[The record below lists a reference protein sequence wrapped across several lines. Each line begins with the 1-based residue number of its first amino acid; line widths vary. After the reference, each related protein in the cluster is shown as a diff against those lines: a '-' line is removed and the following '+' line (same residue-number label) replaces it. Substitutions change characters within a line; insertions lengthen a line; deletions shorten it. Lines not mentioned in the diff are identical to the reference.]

1 MNLATTEPR
10 LRKSYFQSS
19 AERFTDSSFIIV
31 QPALPG
37 ARPISDRFRCGAR
50 ESNFMAVIF
59 RGLLSF
65 SVFVCACVGLAR
77 AESPA
82 AAGTAPAAAVAEDFH
97 KNIKPLL
104 EKHCYDCHGDGESK
118 GKLAFDQLGP
128 DKEMLARTDVWVA
141 VLKNVQAGLMPARG
155 PRLPAD
161 DAARLVHWIKAG
173 ALGLDPAR
181 PDPGRVTLR
190 RLNRAEYRNTIRDL
204 IGVDFNTTKEFPSD
218 DSGFGFDN
226 IADALTMSPLLLEK
240 YVNAARAIVEQ
251 AVPTVPR
258 IPMEKQLDA
267 RALSTG
273 NEPSMIS
280 KAGQLILSYYKA
292 AAPTHALQVERSGKH
307 RLTLNVTA
315 TDRGPD
321 DIFDYN
327 KCRFIIKVDGDV
339 VLEREFSSE
348 YNRLFALEFERVLKA
363 GANVLT
369 FEVVPLEPAQPQTR
383 AMRLRI
389 EGLTVRGPLEPEHW
403 IAPKDYTKFFPESVP
418 SDPKERAA
426 YARELLGKFAARA
439 YRHPVEEATLERL
452 AGLAQ
457 SVDKTPGQTFEAGI
471 AHAMV
476 AVLAS
481 PRFLFRDEGVEALK
495 PGDTDPLVDEFALA
509 SRLSYFLWSTM
520 PDEELLTLA
529 AAGKLRAGLDAQVR
543 RMLADARS
551 AALVANFAGQWL
563 GAREIPGV
571 TINAQAVLAREA
583 VPGVP
588 VKGGRGGPPGALTPE
603 LRLAMR
609 QETEAYFAHI
619 VRENHPLTEFI
630 DSNYTFLNARLASHY
645 GIPDIAGDELRLV
658 QLPPDHP
665 RGGVL
670 THGTVLAVTSNPTR
684 TSPVKRGLFVL
695 NNILG
700 TPVPPPPPDIPDLDV
715 AAKTATTTDRQPT
728 LRESLAVHR
737 EKAACASC
745 HDRMDPLGLAL
756 ENFNALGLFRQEEHS
771 QKIDPSGKLVTG
783 EKFADMREL
792 KRVLAVERRE
802 DFHRCL
808 TEKMLTYAIGRGLEP
823 SDITTVD
830 AIVAR
835 IQKEEGRFHA
845 LLFGIIESAPFQK
858 RRHKP
863 GDAGGPPANVAPQ

>member
-1 MNLATTEPR
+1 MNLARTEPR
-10 LRKSYFQSS
+10 LRTACFQNS
-19 AERFTDSSFIIV
+19 AERSPDSSSIIV
-31 QPALPG
+31 QPALPD
-37 ARPISDRFRCGAR
+37 ARPGSDCPRRSGREGALL
-50 ESNFMAVIF
+50 AVVIF

-65 SVFVCACVGLAR
+65 SVFGCAGAGWAR
-77 AESPA
+77 AE
-82 AAGTAPAAAVAEDFH
+82 APAVARSAAVVADFR

-118 GKLAFDQLGP
+118 GKLAFDKLGS
-128 DKEMLARTDVWVA
+128 DTEMLAKSDVWVA
-141 VLKNVQAGLMPARG
+141 VLKNVRAGLMPARG

-181 PDPGRVTLR
+181 PNPGRATLR

-204 IGVDFNTTKEFPSD
+204 IGVDFDTTKEFPTD

-226 IADALTMSPLLLEK
+226 IADALTVSPLLLEK

-267 RALSTG
+267 PALSAG
-273 NEPSMIS
+273 NEPSMVS
-280 KAGQLILSYYKA
+280 KAGQLILPYYKA
-292 AAPTHALQVERSGKH
+292 AAPMHALQVEKSGKH
-307 RLTLNVTA
+307 RLTLNVA
-315 TDRGPD
+315 AADNFRD
-321 DIFDYN
+321 NIFDYN
-327 KCRFIIKVDGDV
+327 KCRLVIKVDGDV
-339 VLEREFSSE
+339 VLEREFSRE
-348 YNRLFALEFERVLKA
+348 NNRLFPLEFERVLKA

-383 AMRLRI
+383 ALRLRI
-389 EGLTVRGPLEPEHW
+389 EGLTVRGPLEPGHW
-403 IAPKDYTKFFPESVP
+403 IAPKDYAKFFPKPVP

-439 YRHPVEEATLERL
+439 YRHPVDEATLERL

-457 SVDKTPGQTFEAGI
+457 SVEKTPGQTFEAGI

-481 PRFLFRDEGVEALK
+481 PRFLFRDEGVEALP

-563 GAREIPGV
+563 GARDIPAV
-571 TINAQAVLAREA
+571 TINAQAVLDREA

-588 VKGGRGGPPGALTPE
+588 VKSGRGGPPGALTPE

-609 QETEAYFAHI
+609 QETEQFFAHI
-619 VRENHPLTEFI
+619 MRQNRPLTEFI
-630 DSNYTFLNARLASHY
+630 DSDYTFLNARLASHY

-715 AAKTATTTDRQPT
+715 AAKTAATTDRQPT
-728 LRESLAVHR
+728 LRESLAIHR

-771 QKIDPSGKLVTG
+771 QKIDPSGKLITG
-783 EKFADMREL
+783 EKFADVREL

-835 IQKEEGRFHA
+835 IHKEDGRFHA
-845 LLFGIIESAPFQK
+845 LLSGIIESAPFQK
-858 RRHKP
+858 RRHQP
-863 GDAGGPPANVAPQ
+863 GDAGNTAANVAPQ

>member
-1 MNLATTEPR
+1 MNLARTEPR
-10 LRKSYFQSS
+10 LRTACFQNS
-19 AERFTDSSFIIV
+19 AERSTDSSSIIV
-31 QPALPG
+31 QPALPD
-37 ARPISDRFRCGAR
+37 ARPGSDRPLRSGR
-50 ESNFMAVIF
+50 EGILLAVVIF

-65 SVFVCACVGLAR
+65 SVFVCAGAGWAR
-77 AESPA
+77 AEAPAVARPA
-82 AAGTAPAAAVAEDFH
+82 AVVVEDFR

-118 GKLAFDQLGP
+118 GKLAFDKLGS
-128 DKEMLARTDVWVA
+128 DTEMLAKSDVWVA
-141 VLKNVQAGLMPARG
+141 VLKNVRAGLMPARG

-181 PDPGRVTLR
+181 PNPGRATLR

-204 IGVDFNTTKEFPSD
+204 IGVDFDTTKEFPTD

-226 IADALTMSPLLLEK
+226 IADALTVSPLLLEK

-267 RALSTG
+267 PALSAG
-273 NEPSMIS
+273 NEPSMVS
-280 KAGQLILSYYKA
+280 KAGQLILPYYKA
-292 AAPTHALQVERSGKH
+292 AAPTHALQVEKSGKH
-307 RLTLNVTA
+307 RLTLNVA
-315 TDRGPD
+315 AADNFRD
-321 DIFDYN
+321 NIFDYN
-327 KCRFIIKVDGDV
+327 KCRLVIKVDGDV
-339 VLEREFSSE
+339 VLEREFSRE
-348 YNRLFALEFERVLKA
+348 NNRLFPLEFERVLKA

-383 AMRLRI
+383 ALRLRI
-389 EGLTVRGPLEPEHW
+389 EGLTVRGPLEPGHW
-403 IAPKDYTKFFPESVP
+403 IAPKDYAKFFPKPVP
-418 SDPKERAA
+418 SDPKERLA

-439 YRHPVEEATLERL
+439 YRHPVDEATLERL

-481 PRFLFRDEGVEALK
+481 PRFLFRDEGVEALP

-563 GAREIPGV
+563 GARDIPAV
-571 TINAQAVLAREA
+571 TINAQAVLDREA
-583 VPGVP
+583 VAGVP
-588 VKGGRGGPPGALTPE
+588 VKSGRGGPPGALTPE

-609 QETEAYFAHI
+609 QETEQFFAHI
-619 VRENHPLTEFI
+619 MRQNRPLTEFI
-630 DSNYTFLNARLASHY
+630 DSDYTFLNARLASHY

-715 AAKTATTTDRQPT
+715 AAKTAATTDRQPT
-728 LRESLAVHR
+728 LRESLAIHR

-771 QKIDPSGKLVTG
+771 QKIDPSGKLITG
-783 EKFADMREL
+783 EKFADVREL

-835 IQKEEGRFHA
+835 IHKEDGRFHA
-845 LLFGIIESAPFQK
+845 LLSGIIESAPFQK
-858 RRHKP
+858 RRHQP
-863 GDAGGPPANVAPQ
+863 GDAGNTAANVAPQ